1 MKLIVHSAG
10 CSLTHGWKV
19 WYMELTLSN
28 YPRLPVNYL
37 TLRKVYVI
45 DSFTEQS
52 LVDVGMSLG
61 SVHFTH

>member
-1 MKLIVHSAG
+1 
-10 CSLTHGWKV
+10 
-19 WYMELTLSN
+19 MELTLSN